1 MNNLKKYYINELG
14 ESFRKNF
21 EDKTGKLIGT
31 GKYFDMTEI
40 INYYGGII
48 EYDDLY
54 EEKYKLDSYICKIKE
69 DKYDFKIIIDK
80 EKSEKLKT
88 LDEKGNKT
96 YGIWNLFIMKL
107 FYYVIINNDIMHNM
121 KDGEI
126 IFPNANYVTIALKH
140 KKSQK
145 EKIYQKINLKKTLKK
160 DNNNVRK

>member
-1 MNNLKKYYINELG
+1 
-14 ESFRKNF
+14 
-21 EDKTGKLIGT
+21 
-31 GKYFDMTEI
+31 MTEI

-54 EEKYKLDSYICKIKE
+54 EEKYQLDSYICKTKE

-88 LDEKGNKT
+88 LDKNGNIS
-96 YGIWNLFIMKL
+96 YGNWNLFIMKL
-107 FYYVIINNDIMHNM
+107 FYYVIINNDTMHNM

-126 IFPNANYVTIALKH
+126 IFPNANYVNIALQY

-145 EKIYQKINLKKTLKK
+145 EKIKTLK
-160 DNNNVRK
+160 NNNNNARK

>member
-14 ESFRKNF
+14 ENFRKNF

-54 EEKYKLDSYICKIKE
+54 EEKYKLDSYICKVKE
-69 DKYDFKIIIDK
+69 EKYDFKIIIDK
-80 EKSEKLKT
+80 EKSKELKT
-88 LDEKGNKT
+88 LDENGNIS
-96 YGIWNLFIMKL
+96 YGNWNLFIMKL

-126 IFPNANYVTIALKH
+126 IFPNANYVNIALNYKN
-140 KKSQK
+140 SQK
-145 EKIYQKINLKKTLKK
+145 EKNISKNKSKKKL
-160 DNNNVRK
+160 